1 MNLIII
7 NKLIFILLVIIYSNY
22 TQIIHYLHNIQNQIK
37 IILFNLKILKINVF
51 VFYNL
56 LLKTFINNYLE
67 QVDKAINLKQYKLNK
82 LKTIRTNN
90 INLFN

>member
-1 MNLIII
+1 M
-7 NKLIFILLVIIYSNY
+7 IFILLVIIYSNY